1 MKALAIYHH
10 PVERLGNLRIKADE
24 KLASEIKGN
33 EDFDL
38 LILMGGPMGVY
49 EADKYPFIR
58 KEIELVSRAYSEGK
72 KILGV
77 CLGSQI
83 IAEALGGKVIKGPYG
98 QEVGV
103 QEVSLI
109 DEFKE
114 LFGTEKIKVF
124 QLHGDI
130 FSLPRGSRLLAYSEK
145 YFQAFRLGKAVGVQ
159 FHVEVDSSIVKEW
172 VETYNLD
179 PSLIEEVKKIEQ
191 ELKLYSSKLLEFL
204 LEKI

>member
-24 KLASEIKGN
+24 KFASEIEGN

-58 KEIELVSRAYSEGK
+58 KEIELVRRAYSEGK

-83 IAEALGGKVIKGPYG
+83 IAEALGGKVIKGSYG

-124 QLHGDI
+124 QLHGDT

-159 FHVEVDSSIVKEW
+159 FHVEIDSSIVKEW

-204 LEKI
+204 LEKM